1 MRRSFL
7 LPALL
12 LASACGGG
20 SDAPAAEAAADP
32 HAAHAA
38 PAAGA
43 TTPRAL
49 PDGGLPSVLVYKT
62 ETCGCCD
69 LWIDHLVEHGFSV
82 DYRNVRDLMAVKRD
96 TGVPASNASCHTA
109 LVDGLVVEGHV
120 PADQIK
126 RFLAERPDGV
136 IGIAVPGMP
145 IGSPG
150 MEGAGAKPYDVLT
163 IDRQG
168 RNTVYATVDPR

>member
-1 MRRSFL
+1 MRKRTSPL
-7 LPALL
+7 ALL
-12 LASACGGG
+12 LLAAACAGP
-20 SDAPAAEAAADP
+20 DAPSYEGAAADP
-32 HAAHAA
+32 HAAHSAAAA
-38 PAAGA
+38 PAPGG
-43 TTPRAL
+43 AL
-49 PDGGLPSVLVYKT
+49 PPVLVYKT

-69 LWIDHLVEHGFSV
+69 LWIDHLVEHGFTV
-82 DYRNVRDLMAVKRD
+82 DHRDVRDLMAVKRD

-109 LVDGLVVEGHV
+109 LIDGLVVEGHV
-120 PADQIK
+120 PGDQIK
-126 RFLAERPDGV
+126 RFLADRPAGI

-150 MEGAGAKPYDVLT
+150 MEGPGARPYDVLT